1 MKALLEKLPA
11 TERSSFKLYNFN
23 YPYFPTPWH
32 FHPEYEL
39 VLVVKS
45 HGQRIIGNGIGDFTD
60 GDLVFIGAN
69 VPHIYRNDSVFYQHS
84 ADHQAESVIVHF
96 LEDFLG
102 MPFMELQEMAPVR
115 QLFQRAALGL
125 EILGP
130 TKDYVIAR
138 MMELSQL
145 EGMRR
150 LLHLLDILTTLAE
163 SSHLRTLSTQIIE
176 GSNPVE
182 TEKVSLV
189 FDYISQHYQRRIALR
204 EIADLMNMSVPSVC
218 RFIKRRT
225 HKTLVNLINEL
236 RISHACQLLTDTNL
250 SIIEICY
257 DCGFQNLSNFNRQF
271 RLLKNSNP
279 QTFRKQ
285 LWNSNLQE

>member
-11 TERSSFKLYNFN
+11 TERSSFKLYNFS

-69 VPHIYRNDSVFYQHS
+69 VPHIYRNDAAFYQHS
-84 ADHQAESVIVHF
+84 PDLRAESVIVHF

-102 MPFMELQEMAPVR
+102 EPFMDLQEMIPVR

-130 TKDYVIAR
+130 TKEYVIAR
-138 MMELSQL
+138 MLEMSQQ

-150 LLHLLDILTTLAE
+150 LLLLLDILTTLSE
-163 SSHLRTLSTQIIE
+163 SPHLRTLSTQIIE

-182 TEKVSLV
+182 SEKVSQV
-189 FDYISQHYQRRIALR
+189 FDYISQHYQRRIALS

-236 RISHACQLLTDTNL
+236 RISHACKLLIDTNL

-257 DCGFQNLSNFNRQF
+257 ESGFQNLSNFNRQF

-285 LWNSNLQE
+285 FWTSNTQE

>member
-23 YPYFPTPWH
+23 FPYFPTPWH

-45 HGQRIIGNGIGDFTD
+45 YGQRIIGNGIGDFTD
-60 GDLVFIGAN
+60 SDLVFIGTN
-69 VPHIYRNDSVFYQHS
+69 VPHIYRNDSVFYQNS
-84 ADHQAESVIVHF
+84 TDHRAESVIVHF

-102 MPFMELQEMAPVR
+102 EPFMELQEMIPIR

-130 TKDYVIAR
+130 TKDYVIAQ
-138 MMELSQL
+138 MLELSQQ

-150 LLHLLDILTTLAE
+150 LITLLDILTTLAE
-163 SSHLRTLSTQIIE
+163 SPHVRTLSTQIIE

-182 TEKVSLV
+182 SEKVSLV
-189 FDYISQHYQRRIALR
+189 FDYISRHYQRRIALS

-225 HKTLVNLINEL
+225 HKTLVSLINEL
-236 RISHACQLLTDTNL
+236 RISHACKLLTDTNL

-271 RLLKNSNP
+271 RLIKNSNP

-285 LWNSNLQE
+285 LWDKNVQE

>member
-23 YPYFPTPWH
+23 FPYFPTPWH

-69 VPHIYRNDSVFYQHS
+69 VPHIYRNDSVFYQQS
-84 ADHQAESVIVHF
+84 ADHRAESVIVHF

-102 MPFMELQEMAPVR
+102 EPFMELQEMIPIR

-138 MMELSQL
+138 MMEMSQQ

-150 LLHLLDILTTLAE
+150 LLLLLDILTTLAE
-163 SSHLRTLSTQIIE
+163 SSHLRALSTQIIE

-182 TEKVSLV
+182 SEKVSLV

-225 HKTLVNLINEL
+225 HKTLINLINEL
-236 RISHACQLLTDTNL
+236 RISHACKLLTDTNL

-285 LWNSNLQE
+285 LWNSNPQE

>member
-11 TERSSFKLYNFN
+11 TERSSFKLYNFHF
-23 YPYFPTPWH
+23 PYFPTPWH

-45 HGQRIIGNGIGDFTD
+45 YGQRIIGNGVGDFAD

-69 VPHIYRNDSVFYQHS
+69 VPHIYRNDSVFYQNS
-84 ADHQAESVIVHF
+84 PDHQAESVIVHF

-102 MPFMELQEMAPVR
+102 EAFMELQEMAPIR

-130 TKDYVIAR
+130 TKEYVMAR
-138 MMELSQL
+138 MLEMSQQ

-150 LLHLLDILTTLAE
+150 LLLLLDILTTLAE
-163 SSHLRTLSTQIIE
+163 SPHLRTLSTQIIE

-182 TEKVSLV
+182 SEKVSLV
-189 FDYISQHYQRRIALR
+189 FDYISRNYQRRIALS

-236 RISHACQLLTDTNL
+236 RISHACKLLTDTNL

-257 DCGFQNLSNFNRQF
+257 ECGFQNLSNFNRQF
-271 RLLKNSNP
+271 RLIKNSNP

>member
-84 ADHQAESVIVHF
+84 ADHRAESVIVHF

-102 MPFMELQEMAPVR
+102 ESFMELQEMIPVR

-125 EILGP
+125 EIFGP

-138 MMELSQL
+138 MLEMSQQ

-150 LLHLLDILTTLAE
+150 LILLLDILTTLAE
-163 SSHLRTLSTQIIE
+163 SPHLLTLSTQIIE

-182 TEKVSLV
+182 SEKVSQV

-271 RLLKNSNP
+271 RFLKHSNP

>member
-11 TERSSFKLYNFN
+11 TDRSSFKLYNFKF
-23 YPYFPTPWH
+23 PYFPAPWH

-45 HGQRIIGNGIGDFTD
+45 HGQRIIGNAIGDFAD

-69 VPHIYRNDSVFYQHS
+69 VPHIYRNDAVFYQNDPALH
-84 ADHQAESVIVHF
+84 AESVIVHF

-102 MPFMELQEMAPVR
+102 EDFIGIPEMEPVR
-115 QLFQRAALGL
+115 QLFQRAAQGL

-130 TKDYVIAR
+130 TKEYVTGRLMVLA
-138 MMELSQL
+138 EQQ
-145 EGMRR
+145 GMHR
-150 LLHLLDILTTLAE
+150 LLTLLDIL
-163 SSHLRTLSTQIIE
+163 RTLSESPHLKPVSGEIIE

-182 TEKVSLV
+182 SEKLSIV
-189 FDYISQHYQRRIALR
+189 FDFIATNYHRKIVLS
-204 EIADLMNMSVPSVC
+204 EIADLLNMSIPSVC

-225 HKTLVNLINEL
+225 HKTLINLINEL
-236 RISHACQLLTDTNL
+236 RVNRACHLLSDTNRTIL
-250 SIIEICY
+250 EICY
-257 DCGFQNLSNFNRQF
+257 ECGFQNLSNFNRQF
-271 RLLKNSNP
+271 RLFRKVNP

-285 LWNSNLQE
+285 IKIR